1 MRGVSA
7 TAFVASSPVLS
18 AFPEK
23 SDQCLFRY
31 AQQGPPEV
39 ALAFAHA
46 RRSRRACA
54 AQQVHEH
61 RLRLIAGVVGSGDAR
76 RPRLFFCAAEKGVA
90 QTARGRF
97 QPLARQAGGG
107 HIGALTEKGHAQA
120 RAEFLTKGHI
130 RDGISAADAM
140 LKVRRAHVRARVQ
153 QQEQQRHRVRPA
165 GKRHE
170 RATARRSGVD
180 AQRAA
185 IHVAISSMSVSLT
198 RASAAM

>member
-1 MRGVSA
+1 M
-7 TAFVASSPVLS
+7 
-18 AFPEK
+18 
-23 SDQCLFRY
+23 
-31 AQQGPPEV
+31 
-39 ALAFAHA
+39 
-46 RRSRRACA
+46 
-54 AQQVHEH
+54 
-61 RLRLIAGVVGSGDAR
+61 VGSGDAR

-170 RATARRSGVD
+170 RATARRSGVVLN
-180 AQRAA
+180 ARR
-185 IHVAISSMSVSLT
+185 SM
-198 RASAAM
+198 RQYPQ